1 MLYQSMM
8 TDILK
13 AKIKTYCDK
22 VYTDFCGLNVPED
35 DLECEYFTLISI
47 DSCISKQIF
56 AGNIFRQL
64 CLLNC
69 RQASDR

>member
-13 AKIKTYCDK
+13 TKIKTYCDK

-47 DSCISKQIF
+47 DSCISKQLF
-56 AGNIFRQL
+56 A
-64 CLLNC
+64 
-69 RQASDR
+69 